1 MMSIFPSANTKIPVG
16 FFIMSLNPERV
27 LVMEI
32 LILAVVML
40 VVTVASAV
48 LSLFFHP

>member
-1 MMSIFPSANTKIPVG
+1 MVFY
-16 FFIMSLNPERV
+16 SLFDPERV
-27 LVMEI
+27 FVMEI

-48 LSLFFHP
+48 LSIFFQP

>member
-1 MMSIFPSANTKIPVG
+1 MVF
-16 FFIMSLNPERV
+16 LNPERV

>member
-1 MMSIFPSANTKIPVG
+1 MVFYS
-16 FFIMSLNPERV
+16 FFDPERV
-27 LVMEI
+27 FVMEI

-48 LSLFFHP
+48 LSIFFQP

>member
-1 MMSIFPSANTKIPVG
+1 
-16 FFIMSLNPERV
+16 
-27 LVMEI
+27 MEI

>member
-1 MMSIFPSANTKIPVG
+1 MVF
-16 FFIMSLNPERV
+16 LNPERI